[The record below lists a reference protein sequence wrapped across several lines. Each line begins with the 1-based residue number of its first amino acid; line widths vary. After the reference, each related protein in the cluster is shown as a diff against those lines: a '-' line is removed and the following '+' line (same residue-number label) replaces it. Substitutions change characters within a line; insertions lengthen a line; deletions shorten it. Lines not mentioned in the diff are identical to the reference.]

1 MAKQHDIKQLAED
14 LLKGAVLAD
23 TDLKNVFFDSATQI
37 SSVSIRKQMKSAPV
51 SRSKKGKEKGKE
63 KGKVVQK
70 KKKAEP
76 EQSDD
81 DDIEDQE
88 EHDQHEAQEDQVD
101 QYDQEDD
108 IDDIDSS
115 EVKEGDKITVD
126 NMWDILIAPLGW
138 CDKDESEKTKA
149 MVINAIPN
157 ANRRLL
163 LRNFITFLTI
173 DLKKSLERFDDFIE
187 LDMINRLNVL
197 AHIVAKGQLFLNM
210 VIEEPSL
217 ALYLI
222 QEKNYQRLWEYL
234 S

>member
-14 LLKGAVLAD
+14 LLNGAVLAD

-88 EHDQHEAQEDQVD
+88 EHDQVDQHEDQEDQVD
-101 QYDQEDD
+101 D
-108 IDDIDSS
+108 S

>member
-14 LLKGAVLAD
+14 LLNGAVLAD

-88 EHDQHEAQEDQVD
+88 EHDQVDQHEDQEDQED
-101 QYDQEDD
+101 QDD
-108 IDDIDSS
+108 DN

-173 DLKKSLERFDDFIE
+173 DLKKNLERFDDFIE